1 VVVDA
6 AEVLER
12 RIPDAMSTAGMP
24 DRLAAEID
32 FLAGRVD
39 RWCETSDRC
48 SPAVAARSLAST
60 GRRSE
65 ALTALATCD
74 PTNAPLTEV
83 AVAAWAASRVGGSI
97 VPTAFARLA
106 TDTSE
111 FVDDELPVGPRRM
124 YVGLLHAA
132 QGDLANAIDELHA
145 AVVVGDARAP
155 LWGALCR
162 LELGRVLRT
171 AEAVPIAGVPSS
183 APVLTAARTFFT
195 AGGYRALVGR
205 VDAARASVPALIEAG
220 PSGRVGFGV
229 QPSTAVRGGKGL
241 IALGYLIEHRDRV
254 VPAAELAA
262 VVDGREVSADVA
274 ALAATWAFGDDD
286 RESTPVGTSETIRD
300 VLFDDA
306 TRSRTTKLLRR
317 TIAKLSESHRLIAE
331 HLDASIV
338 TGHGCRYRPVGAA
351 VEWNVDR
358 PH

>member
-1 VVVDA
+1 VVDA
-6 AEVLER
+6 AEVLQR
-12 RIPDAMSTAGMP
+12 RIPDAMSTAGMS

-39 RWCETSDRC
+39 RWCEISDSC
-48 SPAVAARSLAST
+48 TPAVAARSLVSA

-65 ALTALATCD
+65 AFAVLAKCD
-74 PTNAPLTEV
+74 PTTAPLTEV
-83 AVAAWAASRVGGSI
+83 AVAAWAASRVGGSF
-97 VPTAFARLA
+97 VPTALARLA

-132 QGDLANAIDELHA
+132 QGDLAYAIDELHA

-171 AEAVPIAGVPSS
+171 AEAVPVSGVPSS
-183 APVLTAARTFFT
+183 VPALTAARTFFI

-205 VDAARASVPALIEAG
+205 VDEACASVPARIEAG
-220 PSGRVGFGV
+220 PSGWVGFGV
-229 QPSTAVRGGKGL
+229 QPSTAIRGGKGL
-241 IALGYLIEHRDRV
+241 VALRYLIDHRDRV

-262 VVDGREVSADVA
+262 VVDGRDVPVDVA
-274 ALAATWAFGDDD
+274 ALASTWAFGDDD
-286 RESTPVGTSETIRD
+286 RESTLAGTSETIRG

-306 TRSRTTKLLRR
+306 TRSRMTKLLRR
-317 TIAKLSESHRLIAE
+317 TISKLSESHRLIAE

-338 TGHGCRYRPVGAA
+338 TGHGCRYRPVGAP
-351 VEWNVDR
+351 VEWSLDP